1 VSIRWERDAHVG
13 VAVVDRPERRNALN
27 AEVCEELLGHLA
39 SNADLRAVVITGAG
53 DQAFSAGADLAR
65 RTSDV
70 GGLEPGGRDTFRSA
84 FDALL
89 ASIVGYP
96 APVIAAVNGAALGAG
111 MQLAVACDLRVVAR
125 HATFGIPSARLGI
138 LLSAA
143 SIGRLAALVGQAM
156 ARDLL
161 FTARTLDIEEAERVG
176 LVQRRADDALGG
188 ARLLAEELSARLLS
202 LSSGTSG
209 RSTSSRRRRRSR
221 RPCGPRLRSSKRP
234 PSRVPTCKKAS
245 PPLLRSVGRASRA
258 HKLVRRRQLRLRGTG
273 TASPRTSQ

>member
-1 VSIRWERDAHVG
+1 
-13 VAVVDRPERRNALN
+13 VVDRPERRNALN

-188 ARLLAEELSARLLS
+188 ARLLAEELSALAPLS
-202 LSSGTSG
+202 IVGHKRALNLVATAQALTSAMRAEVEELETAAFQSADLQEG
-209 RSTSSRRRRRSR
+209 LTAFAEKR
-221 RPCGPRLRSSKRP
+221 RPRFQGS
-234 PSRVPTCKKAS
+234 
-245 PPLLRSVGRASRA
+245 
-258 HKLVRRRQLRLRGTG
+258 
-273 TASPRTSQ
+273 